1 MDEIRQRRSQI
12 NKPDEEQNKP
22 DQEQNKPDQE
32 QNKSYQVQD
41 MTGPERK
48 SRIPHRAQNGLKAVI
63 HGYHNV

>member
-22 DQEQNKPDQE
+22 EQE

-41 MTGPERK
+41 MTGLERK
-48 SRIPHRAQNGLKAVI
+48 SRIPHRAQNGLQAVI
-63 HGYHNV
+63 HGCHNV